1 MVALWKG
8 EKTMATIDKRRFLLL
23 CFGLVLLLLTL
34 TRNAIGADE
43 GYSIRLQGQVSA
55 IRFQYWRMPPTDWSS
70 SSDDLER
77 LNSLTEEELHSLSEF
92 EGFTG
97 PASESGEVY
106 ITGIPAGVYYIR
118 EFSDRS
124 EQFVPVIVDL
134 TTSTRL
140 VTVRLKNIGPLG
152 SIELTKLGFEN
163 QSDTSPE
170 YLSSVS
176 FQLFRKGDSRPLR
189 FDSYNH
195 LTTDMSFSPQLTTN
209 AEGRILVSGLTPG
222 SYYFKEIQALPGYIL
237 SSESVEVEV
246 KGSELVQVVAKN
258 YRIPPPNQPGKPRGF
273 LPNTGEKSM
282 AIAGFLLICLG
293 LYCFLVKKKKCNHK

>member
-55 IRFQYWRMPPTDWSS
+55 IRFQYWRMPTTDWSS
-70 SSDDLER
+70 SSVDLEK
-77 LNSLTEEELHSLSEF
+77 LNNLTEEELHSLSEF

-97 PASESGEVY
+97 PTSESGEVY

-118 EFSDRS
+118 EISDRT
-124 EQFVPVIVDL
+124 EQYVPVIVDL
-134 TTSTRL
+134 TTSKRL
-140 VTVRLKNIGPLG
+140 VTVRLKTIGPLG

-163 QSDTSPE
+163 HSDTSPE

-189 FDSYNH
+189 FDSSNH
-195 LTTDMSFSPQLTTN
+195 LTTDMSFSSQLTTN

-222 SYYFKEIQALPGYIL
+222 SYYFKEIQALPGYMIA
-237 SSESVEVEV
+237 SESIEVTIN
-246 KGSELVQVVAKN
+246 GSELVQVVVKN
-258 YRIPPPNQPGKPRGF
+258 YRVPPPNQPEKPRGF
-273 LPNTGEKSM
+273 LPKTGETPM
-282 AIAGFLLICLG
+282 AIAGILMIGFSLYFYLL
-293 LYCFLVKKKKCNHK
+293 KKKKQKFD

>member
-23 CFGLVLLLLTL
+23 CFGFVLLLLTL

-43 GYSIRLQGQVSA
+43 AYSIRLQGQVSA
-55 IRFQYWRMPPTDWSS
+55 IRFQYWRMPSKDWSS

-97 PASESGEVY
+97 PANESGEVY

-134 TTSTRL
+134 TTLTKS
-140 VTVRLKNIGPLG
+140 VTVRLKTIGPLG

-189 FDSYNH
+189 FDSSNH
-195 LTTDMSFSPQLTTN
+195 LTTDMTFSSQLTTN

-222 SYYFKEIQALPGYIL
+222 SYYFKEIQALPGYVL
-237 SSESVEVEV
+237 SSETVEVEV

-293 LYCFLVKKKKCNHK
+293 LYCFLAKKKKCNHK

>member
-1 MVALWKG
+1 
-8 EKTMATIDKRRFLLL
+8 MATIDKRRFLLL

-43 GYSIRLQGQVSA
+43 GYTIRLQGQVSA

-97 PASESGEVY
+97 PANESGEVY
-106 ITGIPAGVYYIR
+106 ITGIPAGIYYIR

-140 VTVRLKNIGPLG
+140 VTVRLKTIGPLG

-189 FDSYNH
+189 FDASNH
-195 LTTDMSFSPQLTTN
+195 LTTDMSFSPQLKTN
-209 AEGRILVSGLTPG
+209 SEGRILVSGLTPG
-222 SYYFKEIQALPGYIL
+222 SYYFKEIQALPGYVL

-282 AIAGFLLICLG
+282 AIAGFLLICFG

>member
-1 MVALWKG
+1 
-8 EKTMATIDKRRFLLL
+8 MATIDKRRFLLL
-23 CFGLVLLLLTL
+23 CFGFVLLLLTL

-43 GYSIRLQGQVSA
+43 AYSIRLQGQVSA
-55 IRFQYWRMPPTDWSS
+55 IRFQYWRMPSKDWSS

-97 PASESGEVY
+97 PANESGEVY

-134 TTSTRL
+134 TTLTKS
-140 VTVRLKNIGPLG
+140 VTVRLKTIGPLG

-189 FDSYNH
+189 FDSSNH
-195 LTTDMSFSPQLTTN
+195 LTTDMTFSSQLTTN

-222 SYYFKEIQALPGYIL
+222 SYYFKEIQALPGYVL
-237 SSESVEVEV
+237 SSETVEVEV

-293 LYCFLVKKKKCNHK
+293 LYCFLAKKKKCNHK

>member
-23 CFGLVLLLLTL
+23 CFGFVLLLLTL

-43 GYSIRLQGQVSA
+43 AYSIRLQGQVSD
-55 IRFQYWRMPPTDWSS
+55 IRFHYWKMPSKDWTSS
-70 SSDDLER
+70 SNDLER
-77 LNSLTEEELHSLSEF
+77 LNQLSEEELQHVSEF
-92 EGFTG
+92 EGMTS
-97 PASESGEVY
+97 PTNESGEVY
-106 ITGIPAGVYYIR
+106 ITGLPTGIYYIR
-118 EFSDRS
+118 ESSSRT
-124 EQFVPVIVDL
+124 EKYAPVIVDL
-134 TTSTRL
+134 SAETKL
-140 VTVRLKNIGPLG
+140 VTVRLKTVGPLG
-152 SIELTKLGFEN
+152 SIELIKYGYDS
-163 QSDTSPE
+163 QADTSPE
-170 YLSSVS
+170 FLSSVT
-176 FQLFRKGDSRPLR
+176 FQIFRKGDSRPLR
-189 FDSYNH
+189 FDASNH
-195 LTTDMSFSPQLTTN
+195 LTTDMSFSPQLMTN
-209 AEGRILVSGLTPG
+209 SEGRILVSGLTPG

-293 LYCFLVKKKKCNHK
+293 LYCFLAKKKKCNHK

>member
-1 MVALWKG
+1 
-8 EKTMATIDKRRFLLL
+8 MATIDKRRFLLL

>member
-1 MVALWKG
+1 
-8 EKTMATIDKRRFLLL
+8 MATIDKRRFLLL

-55 IRFQYWRMPPTDWSS
+55 IRFQYWRMPSKDWSS

-97 PASESGEVY
+97 PANESGEVY

-118 EFSDRS
+118 EISDRT
-124 EQFVPVIVDL
+124 EQYVPVIVDL
-134 TTSTRL
+134 TTLTKS
-140 VTVRLKNIGPLG
+140 VTVRLKTIGPLG

-163 QSDTSPE
+163 HSDTSPE

-189 FDSYNH
+189 FDSSNH
-195 LTTDMSFSPQLTTN
+195 LTTDMSFNPQLTTN

-222 SYYFKEIQALPGYIL
+222 SYYFKEIQALPGYVL

-273 LPNTGEKSM
+273 LPNTGERSM